1 MATPLAS
8 PYGLRPV
15 KRVDGLPYAGA
26 ISEFE
31 INPAGHAN
39 NIFNGSIVALD
50 TNGYITLM
58 TATGADAAA
67 NAFPAGTIGVAV
79 GFEFVN
85 AQGQLLF
92 SQYYPAG
99 YAAPAGSKIKVKVVA
114 DPDVLFQGQMD
125 GVAAQ
130 ASIGAN
136 TFLAAGQTSAS
147 GNVRTGNS
155 NAALESTVV
164 ATAAGFRVVAILSPF
179 SDNFADVLVK
189 FNPGQHSYLN
199 AVGI

>member
-1 MATPLAS
+1 MSQTAT

-15 KRVDGLPYAGA
+15 KRMDGLPYAGA
-26 ISEFE
+26 VSEFE
-31 INPAGHAN
+31 INPAGVAT
-39 NIFNGSIVALD
+39 NIFYGSIVALD

-58 TATGADAAA
+58 PASGGDAAA
-67 NAFPAGTIGVAV
+67 NAFPAGTIGVFV
-79 GFEFVN
+79 GCEFIN
-85 AQGQLLF
+85 AQGQLQF
-92 SQYYPAG
+92 SQYYPASLV
-99 YAAPAGSKIKVKVVA
+99 APSGTKIKAKVVA

-125 GVAAQ
+125 GPAPQ

-136 TFLAAGQTSAS
+136 TFLAAVQTTAS
-147 GNVRTGNS
+147 GNTRTGNS

-164 ATAAGFRVVAILSPF
+164 ATAAAFRVVAIVSPPG
-179 SDNFADVLVK
+179 DAFADVLVK